1 VNEAQHFKL
10 RGVYEGGEGCASR
23 PSPLESKP
31 AAPHRPGTPHPGAS
45 FQPPATAI
53 WMTPQ
58 DNQHLCGNRLLKPR
72 RGKTLIGK
80 TLINEALLAKVLAE
94 SKCLAE
100 STFFWD

>member
-1 VNEAQHFKL
+1 
-10 RGVYEGGEGCASR
+10 
-23 PSPLESKP
+23 
-31 AAPHRPGTPHPGAS
+31 
-45 FQPPATAI
+45 
-53 WMTPQ
+53 MTPQ

-94 SKCLAE
+94 LKCLAE